1 MKNYIQKVAWALVLL
16 LAATLSLSAKDGTA
30 VRKLFKKGVSDSI
43 SVGGSKL
50 VVLQKDLIRNRS
62 LSVNSIGEENVPELD
77 FAMTNVTAGGQGYRF
92 LPHGT
97 HFTGEGATV
106 KIKYDRTRIPSGY
119 TEDDIRTYYYDPAEK
134 HWVALE
140 RVRVDKKEEC
150 VVSKT
155 THFTDMINGVIQAPE
170 SPQTE
175 GFAPT
180 MMNDIKAADPTAKI
194 NVIAPPSANNR
205 GSANLQY
212 PFEMPPAR
220 NGMQLVLGRGGDQAV
235 VKRGAN
241 YAFYGGKRQVT
252 TKNSRVKAR
261 LFAEAL
267 HQLMDT
273 ADAVFIMG
281 HSLPDMDCVGAGLGI
296 MRCAKSISCP
306 AYFVLDESNASIDG
320 AIEAMKENKAYRDT
334 IKTPEQAAQMMRSSS
349 LLIIVDTQR
358 KSSLLSAELLEKAG
372 KAVVIDHHRRAVDS
386 IQNPT
391 LNYLEAGSSSAC
403 EMVTEVIQYF
413 DDGLKPTTFE
423 CGALLAGITM
433 DTKHFS
439 FNTGARTFEAAS
451 YLRRNGADNT
461 TVKMMFQDDMQ
472 TYRNRA
478 KVVENAIIME
488 QGIAISACPAGMEAT
503 NLIAAQAAD
512 ELVNIKGIQASFVL
526 AERGQVLSLIHI

>member
-77 FAMTNVTAGGQGYRF
+77 FAMTNVTAGGHGYRF

-180 MMNDIKAADPTAKI
+180 MMNDIKAADPTAKL
-194 NVIAPPSANNR
+194 NVIAPTCSIRSRCRQHETAC
-205 GSANLQY
+205 S
-212 PFEMPPAR
+212 
-220 NGMQLVLGRGGDQAV
+220 QAL
-235 VKRGAN
+235 AC
-241 YAFYGGKRQVT
+241 
-252 TKNSRVKAR
+252 S
-261 LFAEAL
+261 
-267 HQLMDT
+267 T
-273 ADAVFIMG
+273 AA
-281 HSLPDMDCVGAGLGI
+281 
-296 MRCAKSISCP
+296 
-306 AYFVLDESNASIDG
+306 
-320 AIEAMKENKAYRDT
+320 
-334 IKTPEQAAQMMRSSS
+334 
-349 LLIIVDTQR
+349 
-358 KSSLLSAELLEKAG
+358 
-372 KAVVIDHHRRAVDS
+372 RAVAVGLARVG
-386 IQNPT
+386 T
-391 LNYLEAGSSSAC
+391 SAC
-403 EMVTEVIQYF
+403 QALRLTPGGACLVMTSQKRRRLIFCLVQCSP
-413 DDGLKPTTFE
+413 LWMTTDRWE
-423 CGALLAGITM
+423 SHTV
-433 DTKHFS
+433 
-439 FNTGARTFEAAS
+439 AR
-451 YLRRNGADNT
+451 R
-461 TVKMMFQDDMQ
+461 
-472 TYRNRA
+472 
-478 KVVENAIIME
+478 
-488 QGIAISACPAGMEAT
+488 
-503 NLIAAQAAD
+503 
-512 ELVNIKGIQASFVL
+512 
-526 AERGQVLSLIHI
+526 

>member
-194 NVIAPPSANNR
+194 NVFAPPS
-205 GSANLQY
+205 
-212 PFEMPPAR
+212 
-220 NGMQLVLGRGGDQAV
+220 
-235 VKRGAN
+235 
-241 YAFYGGKRQVT
+241 
-252 TKNSRVKAR
+252 
-261 LFAEAL
+261 
-267 HQLMDT
+267 
-273 ADAVFIMG
+273 
-281 HSLPDMDCVGAGLGI
+281 
-296 MRCAKSISCP
+296 
-306 AYFVLDESNASIDG
+306 
-320 AIEAMKENKAYRDT
+320 
-334 IKTPEQAAQMMRSSS
+334 
-349 LLIIVDTQR
+349 
-358 KSSLLSAELLEKAG
+358 
-372 KAVVIDHHRRAVDS
+372 
-386 IQNPT
+386 
-391 LNYLEAGSSSAC
+391 
-403 EMVTEVIQYF
+403 
-413 DDGLKPTTFE
+413 
-423 CGALLAGITM
+423 
-433 DTKHFS
+433 
-439 FNTGARTFEAAS
+439 
-451 YLRRNGADNT
+451 
-461 TVKMMFQDDMQ
+461 
-472 TYRNRA
+472 
-478 KVVENAIIME
+478 
-488 QGIAISACPAGMEAT
+488 
-503 NLIAAQAAD
+503 
-512 ELVNIKGIQASFVL
+512 
-526 AERGQVLSLIHI
+526 

>member
-77 FAMTNVTAGGQGYRF
+77 FAMTNVTAGGHGYRF

-180 MMNDIKAADPTAKI
+180 MMNDIKAADPTAKL

-205 GSANLQY
+205 GSANLQCRQH
-212 PFEMPPAR
+212 ETVCSQALACSTAAR
-220 NGMQLVLGRGGDQAV
+220 AVAVGLARVGTSACQALRLTPGGACLVMTCQ
-235 VKRGAN
+235 KR
-241 YAFYGGKRQVT
+241 R
-252 TKNSRVKAR
+252 R
-261 LFAEAL
+261 L
-267 HQLMDT
+267 
-273 ADAVFIMG
+273 
-281 HSLPDMDCVGAGLGI
+281 
-296 MRCAKSISCP
+296 ISCP
-306 AYFVLDESNASIDG
+306 VQCSPLWMTTD
-320 AIEAMKENKAYRDT
+320 RW
-334 IKTPEQAAQMMRSSS
+334 
-349 LLIIVDTQR
+349 
-358 KSSLLSAELLEKAG
+358 ELHTVA
-372 KAVVIDHHRRAVDS
+372 RR
-386 IQNPT
+386 
-391 LNYLEAGSSSAC
+391 
-403 EMVTEVIQYF
+403 
-413 DDGLKPTTFE
+413 
-423 CGALLAGITM
+423 
-433 DTKHFS
+433 
-439 FNTGARTFEAAS
+439 
-451 YLRRNGADNT
+451 
-461 TVKMMFQDDMQ
+461 
-472 TYRNRA
+472 
-478 KVVENAIIME
+478 
-488 QGIAISACPAGMEAT
+488 
-503 NLIAAQAAD
+503 
-512 ELVNIKGIQASFVL
+512 
-526 AERGQVLSLIHI
+526 

>member
-77 FAMTNVTAGGQGYRF
+77 FAMTNVTAGGHGYRF

-170 SPQTE
+170 SPQSE

-180 MMNDIKAADPTAKI
+180 MMNDIKAADPTAKL

-212 PFEMPPAR
+212 PFEMPPAVCSQALACSTAAR
-220 NGMQLVLGRGGDQAV
+220 AVAVGLARVGTSACQALRLTPGGACLVMTSQ
-235 VKRGAN
+235 KR
-241 YAFYGGKRQVT
+241 R
-252 TKNSRVKAR
+252 R
-261 LFAEAL
+261 L
-267 HQLMDT
+267 
-273 ADAVFIMG
+273 
-281 HSLPDMDCVGAGLGI
+281 
-296 MRCAKSISCP
+296 ISCP
-306 AYFVLDESNASIDG
+306 VQCSPLWMTTDRWESHTVA
-320 AIEAMKENKAYRDT
+320 
-334 IKTPEQAAQMMRSSS
+334 
-349 LLIIVDTQR
+349 
-358 KSSLLSAELLEKAG
+358 
-372 KAVVIDHHRRAVDS
+372 RR
-386 IQNPT
+386 
-391 LNYLEAGSSSAC
+391 
-403 EMVTEVIQYF
+403 
-413 DDGLKPTTFE
+413 
-423 CGALLAGITM
+423 
-433 DTKHFS
+433 
-439 FNTGARTFEAAS
+439 
-451 YLRRNGADNT
+451 
-461 TVKMMFQDDMQ
+461 
-472 TYRNRA
+472 
-478 KVVENAIIME
+478 
-488 QGIAISACPAGMEAT
+488 
-503 NLIAAQAAD
+503 
-512 ELVNIKGIQASFVL
+512 
-526 AERGQVLSLIHI
+526 

>member
-180 MMNDIKAADPTAKI
+180 MMNDIKAADPTAKL
-194 NVIAPPSANNR
+194 NVIALQAQTTVALPTCSIRSRCRQHETVCSQALACSTAARAVAVGLARVGTSACQALR
-205 GSANLQY
+205 LTPGGAY
-212 PFEMPPAR
+212 
-220 NGMQLVLGRGGDQAV
+220 LVMTCQ
-235 VKRGAN
+235 KR
-241 YAFYGGKRQVT
+241 R
-252 TKNSRVKAR
+252 R
-261 LFAEAL
+261 L
-267 HQLMDT
+267 
-273 ADAVFIMG
+273 
-281 HSLPDMDCVGAGLGI
+281 
-296 MRCAKSISCP
+296 ISCP
-306 AYFVLDESNASIDG
+306 VQCSPLWMTTD
-320 AIEAMKENKAYRDT
+320 RW
-334 IKTPEQAAQMMRSSS
+334 
-349 LLIIVDTQR
+349 
-358 KSSLLSAELLEKAG
+358 ELHTVA
-372 KAVVIDHHRRAVDS
+372 RR
-386 IQNPT
+386 
-391 LNYLEAGSSSAC
+391 
-403 EMVTEVIQYF
+403 
-413 DDGLKPTTFE
+413 
-423 CGALLAGITM
+423 
-433 DTKHFS
+433 
-439 FNTGARTFEAAS
+439 
-451 YLRRNGADNT
+451 
-461 TVKMMFQDDMQ
+461 
-472 TYRNRA
+472 
-478 KVVENAIIME
+478 
-488 QGIAISACPAGMEAT
+488 
-503 NLIAAQAAD
+503 
-512 ELVNIKGIQASFVL
+512 
-526 AERGQVLSLIHI
+526 

>member
-77 FAMTNVTAGGQGYRF
+77 FAMTNVTAGGHGYRF

-180 MMNDIKAADPTAKI
+180 MMNDIKAVDPTAKI

-220 NGMQLVLGRGGDQAV
+220 NGMQPSLGLQYSSEGGSGWLGEGWNVSGPSITLDTRWGVPRYDQSKETETYLLSGSMLSTMDDNGQMGVAHRGEKMDRKADRQFYTRQGGDFSRIIRKGDSPANYYWEVTDKQGVKYIYGGDGAV
-235 VKRGAN
+235 VKGNVTDASGNTREVIAEWKL
-241 YAFYGGKRQVT
+241 KRV
-252 TKNSRVKAR
+252 
-261 LFAEAL
+261 EEL
-267 HQLMDT
+267 HGD
-273 ADAVFIMG
+273 
-281 HSLPDMDCVGAGLGI
+281 
-296 MRCAKSISCP
+296 
-306 AYFVLDESNASIDG
+306 Y
-320 AIEAMKENKAYRDT
+320 IEYVYD
-334 IKTPEQAAQMMRSSS
+334 
-349 LLIIVDTQR
+349 IVDEDVR
-358 KSSLLSAELLEKAG
+358 G
-372 KAVVIDHHRRAVDS
+372 
-386 IQNPT
+386 
-391 LNYLEAGSSSAC
+391 
-403 EMVTEVIQYF
+403 
-413 DDGLKPTTFE
+413 GLKAKAAYLKE
-423 CGALLAGITM
+423 VHAG
-433 DTKHFS
+433 
-439 FNTGARTFEAAS
+439 
-451 YLRRNGADNT
+451 
-461 TVKMMFQDDMQ
+461 
-472 TYRNRA
+472 
-478 KVVENAIIME
+478 NA
-488 QGIAISACPAGMEAT
+488 
-503 NLIAAQAAD
+503 
-512 ELVNIKGIQASFVL
+512 
-526 AERGQVLSLIHI
+526 

>member
-77 FAMTNVTAGGQGYRF
+77 FAMTNVTAGGHGYRF

-180 MMNDIKAADPTAKI
+180 MMNDIKAADPTAKL

-220 NGMQLVLGRGGDQAV
+220 NGMQPSLGLQYSSEGGSGWLGEGWNV
-235 VKRGAN
+235 SVPSI
-241 YAFYGGKRQVT
+241 T
-252 TKNSRVKAR
+252 
-261 LFAEAL
+261 L
-267 HQLMDT
+267 DT
-273 ADAVFIMG
+273 PVGRA
-281 HSLPDMDCVGAGLGI
+281 SL
-296 MRCAKSISCP
+296 
-306 AYFVLDESNASIDG
+306 
-320 AIEAMKENKAYRDT
+320 
-334 IKTPEQAAQMMRSSS
+334 
-349 LLIIVDTQR
+349 
-358 KSSLLSAELLEKAG
+358 
-372 KAVVIDHHRRAVDS
+372 
-386 IQNPT
+386 
-391 LNYLEAGSSSAC
+391 
-403 EMVTEVIQYF
+403 
-413 DDGLKPTTFE
+413 
-423 CGALLAGITM
+423 
-433 DTKHFS
+433 
-439 FNTGARTFEAAS
+439 
-451 YLRRNGADNT
+451 
-461 TVKMMFQDDMQ
+461 
-472 TYRNRA
+472 
-478 KVVENAIIME
+478 
-488 QGIAISACPAGMEAT
+488 
-503 NLIAAQAAD
+503 
-512 ELVNIKGIQASFVL
+512 
-526 AERGQVLSLIHI
+526 